1 MFQTVVFPIS
11 KNLYLFLLAVILCGG
26 IFLRFSPTASFKGR
40 GFDEVVY
47 AEYVSLLDSR
57 SLLDYPAICQQYVE
71 LQKRRDEALL
81 PPTRFLYVYAGH
93 LCRVI
98 SHEAARA
105 EIEMAIQLSPDQ
117 SEFKALKKQ
126 IAGDSH

>member
-1 MFQTVVFPIS
+1 MSQTVVFPIS

-71 LQKRRDEALL
+71 LQNRRDEALL
-81 PPTRFLYVYAGH
+81 PPTRSSMFT
-93 LCRVI
+93 RVTFVA
-98 SHEAARA
+98 SSAMKPPELKSKW
-105 EIEMAIQLSPDQ
+105 LS
-117 SEFKALKKQ
+117 SSAL
-126 IAGDSH
+126 INPSSRR